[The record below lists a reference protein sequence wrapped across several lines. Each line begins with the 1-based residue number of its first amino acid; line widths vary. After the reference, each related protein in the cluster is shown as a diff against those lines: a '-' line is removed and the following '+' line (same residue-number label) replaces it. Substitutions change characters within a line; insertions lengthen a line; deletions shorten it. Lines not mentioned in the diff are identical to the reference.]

1 METLGKALRLLGVRD
16 SGNPNTGQGER
27 AFGAVVAVYGDLG
40 AYGGNDMAVCRA
52 VRFIGGNDG
61 GTGGLV
67 AFGAFDLSD
76 KVVDFGQRVLLPREK
91 AAAGC
96 LGLHGKAFFWSV

>member
-1 METLGKALRLLGVRD
+1 MEALGKALRLLGVRD
-16 SGNPNTGQGER
+16 SGNPNTSQGER
-27 AFGAVVAVYGDLG
+27 AFGAVVTVYGDLG
-40 AYGGNDMAVCRA
+40 AYGGGDVAVCRA

-67 AFGAFDLSD
+67 AFGAFDLFD

-96 LGLHGKAFFWSV
+96 LGLHGKAFF